1 MTPTQPR
8 RGSIA
13 VVLAIV
19 LVVTIAV
26 AALVID
32 LGYARLVQAQLQ
44 AAADASALAGVSELN
59 GTDEGMDQARL
70 TAVEVASLNLAHGEG
85 VVLDPNDANAANGDV
100 VLGTWDGASFSPN
113 TVADEVNAVQ
123 IIARETELVPL
134 LSAVAF
140 QREELGAGAL
150 SIASV
155 KGELGAG
162 EVPYYLPFGL
172 PDCLWDDYSGDEL
185 MDMTFK
191 LNPAGVD
198 NTGWASLGG
207 NPSSAW
213 LSEHISNILPCMH
226 AWYETGEVPYDCAE
240 GSVADEMDLG
250 TGENTAALKDLA
262 EAINAG
268 IPLDEEVWG
277 ALPDQ
282 ASCSAVDEE
291 AYGQAVVGPI
301 PVFTAS
307 EEYCEGGGSW
317 NENAPVDGF
326 VWAALYDVCWKG
338 AAANKNVFVKIDMD
352 SKYEVGTGWGG
363 GDYGIVSVGP
373 GVVVR

>member
-140 QREELGAGAL
+140 QREELGAGAM
-150 SIASV
+150 I
-155 KGELGAG
+155 
-162 EVPYYLPFGL
+162 
-172 PDCLWDDYSGDEL
+172 C
-185 MDMTFK
+185 
-191 LNPAGVD
+191 
-198 NTGWASLGG
+198 
-207 NPSSAW
+207 
-213 LSEHISNILPCMH
+213 
-226 AWYETGEVPYDCAE
+226 
-240 GSVADEMDLG
+240 
-250 TGENTAALKDLA
+250 TA
-262 EAINAG
+262 
-268 IPLDEEVWG
+268 
-277 ALPDQ
+277 
-282 ASCSAVDEE
+282 
-291 AYGQAVVGPI
+291 
-301 PVFTAS
+301 FT
-307 EEYCEGGGSW
+307 
-317 NENAPVDGF
+317 
-326 VWAALYDVCWKG
+326 
-338 AAANKNVFVKIDMD
+338 
-352 SKYEVGTGWGG
+352 
-363 GDYGIVSVGP
+363 
-373 GVVVR
+373 